1 MIARLCALLF
11 LMGGATCTATATAH
25 AQVAAPAAATP
36 VEAPADPATAAL
48 QARWRSEPNP
58 QLGLQ
63 ILTALMAA
71 GQPAQAK
78 QWALQLEQ
86 RFATQPVVRAE
97 LGYFW
102 YQVSDFKRAQAA
114 FAAALQGELWSA
126 EQRRNLQLALAT
138 AAEQTGDLAT
148 AIGALLPLCNDGDA
162 ALLLRVGRMYLNDRN
177 RPAALAMARRIQK
190 LARTPEE
197 QTAAEEFMVDV
208 VQPANDTVG
217 FYHLNQGY
225 KHIRQHD
232 DAAAVQ
238 DFARAFEVGAGRGFH
253 FADGAYAAKRVAN
266 NPLAVKWFHF
276 ALDLDSEDHAFAA
289 QQAYGFRREIETL
302 ERQFGGQIGSPF
314 HAGMLNV
321 WQVGVE
327 GYWQPPV
334 IGFRN
339 GQVLQVIAR
348 MYENLRNGGYGA
360 VGWRTAQAAF
370 GVKYKPLFDQNVM
383 ISLEKLVAIGSQASD
398 DWLMRL
404 GWSGGTNIDVRVAGG
419 NWPSWRVFTEAAW
432 FVQASRLL
440 LAGEARLGW
449 TVAAPRWPQW
459 TVAPHALLALEY
471 DTASQQRRAAAA
483 GPGLDLRWWFDG
495 DDFHA
500 PRRWLELHGS
510 FRWGDADRAGGPM
523 VRATLSL

>member
-1 MIARLCALLF
+1 MSRRAILLAITFGCLTSAAAMPARADV
-11 LMGGATCTATATAH
+11 GS
-25 AQVAAPAAATP
+25 PAAATP
-36 VEAPADPATAAL
+36 TEASADPATAAL
-48 QARWRSEPNP
+48 RARWQRQATPDV
-58 QLGLQ
+58 GLQ
-63 ILTALMAA
+63 ILAALVAA

-86 RFATQPVVRAE
+86 RYPAQPVVRAD

-102 YQVSDFKRAQAA
+102 YQIADFKRAQAA
-114 FAAALQGELWSA
+114 FAAALQGDVWSA

-138 AAEQTGDLAT
+138 AAEQAGDLAT
-148 AIGALLPLCNDGDA
+148 AIGALLPLCHDGDV

-190 LARTPEE
+190 LARTPE
-197 QTAAEEFMVDV
+197 QLTAAEEFMVDV

-232 DAAAVQ
+232 DAAAVE
-238 DFARAFEVGAGRGFH
+238 DFARAFAVGAGRGFH

-266 NPLAVKWFHF
+266 NPLSVKWFHF
-276 ALDLDSEDHAFAA
+276 ALDLDSEDHAFDP

-321 WQVGVE
+321 WQVGLE

-360 VGWRTAQAAF
+360 IGWRTAQAAF

-383 ISLEKLVAIGSQASD
+383 ISLEKLVAMGGQASD
-398 DWLMRL
+398 DWLVRL

-440 LAGEARLGW
+440 VAGEARLGW

-459 TVAPHALLALEY
+459 TVAPHALLAAEY
-471 DTASQQRRAAAA
+471 DTAAQQPRALAA

-495 DDFHA
+495 DEFHA
-500 PRRWLELHGS
+500 PRRWLEVHGS

-523 VRATLSL
+523 LRATLAL